1 MPHSPR
7 ICDRSRCAIAPPSFR
22 TGDTLAAAWFPITGY
37 VSLLATFENGDAVE
51 VGMAGTEGM
60 VGLPLLLG
68 IDRSPVEA
76 IVQAEGRA
84 LRIDAEPLRRIAEER
99 PALRAV
105 LLEYTHVFHMLV
117 TMTAACNARHLLE
130 QRLARWLL
138 MAHDRA
144 EGDEFP
150 ITHEFLSLMLGVRRA
165 GVTVAAGA
173 LQRAGL
179 VRYDQGR
186 MQVTNPRWARACLV
200 RVPRRGPPRIP
211 APARTCPG
219 RSGLGRFPVR
229 PLRLSEGSAFL
240 IIQLELSSDPL

>member
-1 MPHSPR
+1 MSDTERPALRNRLLSSLSPEDHAALAPHLRPVELR
-7 ICDRSRCAIAPPSFR
+7 HRATLFR
-22 TGDTLAAAWFPITGY
+22 TGDPLAAAWFPLAGY

-60 VGLPLLLG
+60 VGLSLLLG
-68 IDRSPVEA
+68 VDRSPVEA
-76 IVQAEGRA
+76 IVQSEGRA

-99 PALRAV
+99 PGLRAV
-105 LLEYTHVFHMLV
+105 LLQYTHVFHMLV

-138 MAHDRA
+138 MAHDRT

-186 MQVTNPRWARACLV
+186 MQVTNREGLERAACECHRVV
-200 RVPRRGPPRIP
+200 RREYRRL
-211 APARTCPG
+211 
-219 RSGLGRFPVR
+219 LGN
-229 PLRLSEGSAFL
+229 SEST
-240 IIQLELSSDPL
+240 